1 MYIFIF
7 AYICISVYS
16 LVDIQE
22 TPGRILHLER
32 STSHSPLAGGYGQI
46 KRRDT
51 HSDERMQRKNACKNK
66 HYGIPE
72 WHVFRVML
80 VIWGGGGFLKSI
92 SQKRVP
98 PRPTLSQ
105 GLQLTHRI
113 KQRLNDCGLFFDRY
127 CKRHLGAL
135 FHFGR
140 STSHSISPTSDCVMK
155 SISIGFESSD
165 LSTACLLLTKL
176 QSFLDGPSAIFCER
190 QHGISKLKP

>member
-1 MYIFIF
+1 M
-7 AYICISVYS
+7 CISLYLHIFVY
-16 LVDIQE
+16 LFILWLIFKRHLDAL
-22 TPGRILHLER
+22 LHLER

-113 KQRLNDCGLFFDRY
+113 KQHLNDCGLFFD
-127 CKRHLGAL
+127 
-135 FHFGR
+135 
-140 STSHSISPTSDCVMK
+140 
-155 SISIGFESSD
+155 
-165 LSTACLLLTKL
+165 
-176 QSFLDGPSAIFCER
+176 
-190 QHGISKLKP
+190 